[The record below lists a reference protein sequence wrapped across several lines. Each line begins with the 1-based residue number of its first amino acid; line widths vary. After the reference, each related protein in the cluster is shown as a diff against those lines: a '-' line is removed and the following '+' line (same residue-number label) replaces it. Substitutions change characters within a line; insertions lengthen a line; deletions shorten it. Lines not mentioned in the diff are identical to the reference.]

1 MKTKISVLAFAAILA
16 FSSCSKE
23 HIKGN
28 GTTVTETR
36 TVSGFSKIDASG
48 SSKVYITQGA
58 VFKVEVKGYS
68 NLLPY
73 YETKQVNN
81 TLQLGY
87 KQNANVKNDN
97 IEVYVTLP
105 ILTGLELEG
114 SGDIHTAGVFAGNA
128 TFEAKISGSGN
139 IYFSNGTTN
148 QYNATISGSGN
159 IYTLDMVTDKA
170 DIDISGS
177 GSTEITALTQL
188 KVKIAGSGNVYY
200 RGTPVIT
207 TNISG
212 SGAVL
217 PK

>member
-1 MKTKISVLAFAAILA
+1 LA

-87 KQNANVKNDN
+87 KQDVNVKNDN

-105 ILTGLELEG
+105 ALTGLELEG
-114 SGDIHTAGVFAGNA
+114 SGDIHTAEYLRAMQHLKQKFLVPEIF
-128 TFEAKISGSGN
+128 IS
-139 IYFSNGTTN
+139 
-148 QYNATISGSGN
+148 A
-159 IYTLDMVTDKA
+159 
-170 DIDISGS
+170 
-177 GSTEITALTQL
+177 TALPINTM
-188 KVKIAGSGNVYY
+188 
-200 RGTPVIT
+200 
-207 TNISG
+207 
-212 SGAVL
+212 L
-217 PK
+217 PFQVVAIFIH